1 MMENRIYRLIRKFT
15 RNNNNVGLSAV
26 IEAPADFY
34 NEAYSHTQEYFIH
47 YTNSRYYFVWTVI
60 LDRILRISSDVRVLE
75 IGCGPGQLAQLLLD
89 NGIAS
94 YHGFDFSSKAVDLA
108 KKKELANAIFH
119 VGDAY
124 CEPLIEKSASSF
136 DCVICTEVLEHLDRD
151 LEVIKRLEPGT
162 RLIAT
167 VPNFPYVSHVRHF
180 ENAESVRERYQPY
193 LSDFSVLGLR
203 QPTPSNN
210 VYWIFE
216 GRVKPNL
223 TV

>member
-1 MMENRIYRLIRKFT
+1 M
-15 RNNNNVGLSAV
+15 
-26 IEAPADFY
+26 
-34 NEAYSHTQEYFIH
+34 
-47 YTNSRYYFVWTVI
+47 
-60 LDRILRISSDVRVLE
+60 
-75 IGCGPGQLAQLLLD
+75 LLD

-94 YHGFDFSSKAVDLA
+94 YHGFDFSSTAVDLA
-108 KKKELANAIFH
+108 KKKELTNASFH

-124 CEPLIEKSASSF
+124 SEPLIEKSASSF
-136 DCVICTEVLEHLDRD
+136 DCVICTEVFEHLDRD

-180 ENAESVRERYQPY
+180 ENAESVRERYQPF

-203 QPTPSNN
+203 QPTKSHN

-216 GRVKPNL
+216 GRVKQN
-223 TV
+223 